1 MSSEQ
6 VEAKDIKEQTHF
18 RTCNLCE
25 AMCGIVIK
33 HNGEHVLSIK
43 GDKDDPFSQGYICP
57 KATALQDL
65 HEDPD
70 RLRHPVERTVNG
82 WQEIS
87 WPDALDKVAAGIEAV
102 QQKYGT
108 NALGIYLGNP
118 NVHNLGGMLT
128 IRHLLNSIKTRSR
141 FSATSIDQLPHHIVS
156 LHLFGHMLR
165 IPVPDVNRTHYM
177 LIIGGNPLASNGS
190 IMTAPNMRQK
200 LKDIKARAGKVVVI
214 DPRRTE
220 TAEIASE
227 HHFIRPA
234 TDVLLLLAMLNEI
247 YAQGYAKKARAKNNR
262 AAELAPDI
270 ECMADFAKGY
280 SAESVASITGM
291 PADEIKRMVK
301 EFCEAKSAVCYGRMG
316 VSVQEFG
323 LLSQYLIMIINIVT
337 GRLDEEGGLMFPH
350 PAVDVVNNTGPGY
363 LGKRHS
369 RVSQLPDFNGE
380 YPVVTIADEMLVEG
394 EGQLK
399 GFMTVAGNPVLS
411 TPNGEKLDE
420 ALANLDFMVSLDYF
434 VNETSRHANIILPP
448 VSPLERDHYD
458 LTFNGFAVHNV
469 AKYSKALFRKK
480 KDAKHD
486 WQIYLALA
494 KRLDKKA
501 PIATKVERLLIKV
514 LGPKF
519 LLDQGLRRGPYKG
532 LNLRK
537 LKKSPHGVDLGPL
550 KKSLPQALKHK
561 DKQIHLN
568 VDFYQ
573 ADLERVQEMMQNY
586 DDQQILLIGRRHV
599 RSNNSWLH
607 NSHRLVKGKPR
618 CTLMLHPDTA
628 KAYGIKDGQ
637 DVKVTSRVGSV
648 IIVAEVTD
656 ELMPGVVSIPHGWG
670 HGRKGVKKKIAQAH
684 AGVSVNDLTDDT
696 LIDPLSGNAAVNG
709 VPVQLEAIAPEKAS
723 LDSSNLDTADVE
735 SSDLKSND
743 AEANHAA

>member
-1 MSSEQ
+1 MSNEPT
-6 VEAKDIKEQTHF
+6 KNNEQTHF

-33 HNGEHVLSIK
+33 HDGDKVLSIK

-70 RLRHPVERTVNG
+70 RLRQPVERTANG
-82 WQEIS
+82 WKEIS
-87 WPDALDKVAAGIEAV
+87 WPEALDKVAAGIQTV
-102 QQKYGT
+102 QKKYGK

-128 IRHLLNSIKTRSR
+128 VKHLLTSIKTRSR
-141 FSATSIDQLPHHIVS
+141 FSATSIDQLPHHIVCM
-156 LHLFGHMLR
+156 HLFGHMLR
-165 IPVPDVNRTHYM
+165 IPVPDVNRTQYM

-200 LKDIKARAGKVVVI
+200 LKDIKARDGKVVVI

-220 TAEIASE
+220 TADIASE

-247 YAQGYAKKARAKNNR
+247 YLQGYADKARTNNR
-262 AAELAPDI
+262 ASALAPEI
-270 ECMADFAKGY
+270 ARLADFAKDY
-280 SAESVASITGM
+280 SAESVASITGITA
-291 PADEIKRMVK
+291 PEIKRLVK
-301 EFCEAKSAVCYGRMG
+301 EFCEAESSVCYGRMG

-323 LLSQYLIMIINIVT
+323 LLSQYLIMAINIVS
-337 GRLDEEGGLMFPH
+337 GRLDEVGGLMFPN
-350 PAVDVVNNTGPGY
+350 PAVDVVNNSGPGY

-369 RVSQLPDFNGE
+369 RVSNLPDFNGD
-380 YPVVTIADEMLVEG
+380 YPVVAMADEMLVEG

-399 GFMTVAGNPVLS
+399 GFITVAGNPVLS

-420 ALANLDFMVSLDYF
+420 ALAKLDFMVSFDYF
-434 VNETSRHANIILPP
+434 VTETSRHANIILPP

-458 LTFNGFAVHNV
+458 VTFNGFAVHNV
-469 AKYSKALFRKK
+469 AKYSPALFAKQ

-486 WQIYLALA
+486 WQIYLELA
-494 KRLDKKA
+494 ERLDKKA
-501 PIATKVERLLIKV
+501 PLATKVERRLVKA
-514 LGPKF
+514 LGPKVI
-519 LLDQGLRRGPYKG
+519 LDQGLKRGPYYHMS
-532 LNLRK
+532 LRK
-537 LKKSPHGVDLGPL
+537 LKKHPHGMDLGPL
-550 KKSLPQALKHK
+550 KTMLPQALKHK

-573 ADLERVQEMMQNY
+573 ADLKRVQDMMKQY
-586 DDQQILLIGRRHV
+586 DDKQILLIGRRHV

-618 CTLMLHPDTA
+618 CTLMLHPETA
-628 KAYGIKDGQ
+628 ENHSIKDGQ
-637 DVKVTSRVGSV
+637 EVKVTSRVGHV
-648 IIVAEVTD
+648 TIVAEVTD

-670 HGRKGVKKKIAQAH
+670 HGRKGVKQKIAQAH

-696 LIDPLSGNAAVNG
+696 LIDQLSGNAAVNG
-709 VPVQLEAIAPEKAS
+709 VPVQLEAIE
-723 LDSSNLDTADVE
+723 LEGVGLDTTDAKVE
-735 SSDLKSND
+735 STS
-743 AEANHAA
+743 AA

>member
-1 MSSEQ
+1 MSNEQ
-6 VEAKDIKEQTHF
+6 TKTNEQTHF

-33 HNGEHVLSIK
+33 HDGDKVLSIK
-43 GDKDDPFSQGYICP
+43 GDKDDPFSKGYICP

-65 HEDPD
+65 HEDSD
-70 RLRHPVERTVNG
+70 RLRQPVERTAHG
-82 WQEIS
+82 WKEIGWS
-87 WPDALDKVAAGIEAV
+87 EALDKVAAGIQSV
-102 QQKYGT
+102 QKKHGK
-108 NALGIYLGNP
+108 NALGVYLGNP

-128 IRHLLNSIKTRSR
+128 IKHLLSSIKTRSR

-156 LHLFGHMLR
+156 MHLFGHMLR
-165 IPVPDVNRTHYM
+165 IPVPDVNRTQYM

-200 LKDIKARAGKVVVI
+200 LKDIKARDGKVVVI

-220 TAEIASE
+220 TADIASE

-247 YAQGYAKKARAKNNR
+247 YLQGYADKARAKNNR
-262 AAELAPDI
+262 AIALATEI
-270 ECMADFAKGY
+270 ERLADFAKDY
-280 SAESVASITGM
+280 SAESVAAITGI
-291 PADEIKRMVK
+291 AANEIKRLVK
-301 EFCEAKSAVCYGRMG
+301 EFCEAESSICYGRMG
-316 VSVQEFG
+316 VSVQAFG

-337 GRLDEEGGLMFPH
+337 GRLDEVGGLMFPN
-350 PAVDVVNNTGPGY
+350 PAVDVVNNSGPGY

-369 RVSQLPDFNGE
+369 RVSHLPDFNGD
-380 YPVVTIADEMLVEG
+380 YPVVTMADEMLVEG
-394 EGQLK
+394 AGQLK

-420 ALANLDFMVSLDYF
+420 AFANLDFMVAIDYF
-434 VNETSRHANIILPP
+434 VTETSRHADIILPP

-458 LTFNGFAVHNV
+458 VTFNNFAVHNV

-480 KDAKHD
+480 KSAKHD
-486 WQIYLALA
+486 WQIYLELA

-501 PIATKVERLLIKV
+501 PLATKVERLLVKV

-519 LLDQGLRRGPYKG
+519 VLNQGLKRGPYKG
-532 LNLRK
+532 LNLNK
-537 LKKSPHGVDLGPL
+537 LKKNPHGVDLGPL
-550 KKSLPQALKHK
+550 KRMLPEALKHR

-573 ADLERVQEMMQNY
+573 ADLARVQEMMQNY
-586 DDQQILLIGRRHV
+586 DDKQILLIGRRHV

-607 NSHRLVKGKPR
+607 NSYRLVKGKPR
-618 CTLMLHPDTA
+618 CTLMLHPETA
-628 KAYGIKDGQ
+628 KEYGIEDGQ
-637 DVKVTSRVGSV
+637 NVKVTSRVGSV
-648 IIVAEVTD
+648 TIIAEVTD
-656 ELMPGVVSIPHGWG
+656 ELMPSVVSIPHGWG
-670 HGRKGVKKKIAQAH
+670 HGRKGVKQKIAQAH

-696 LIDPLSGNAAVNG
+696 LIDQLSGNAAVNG
-709 VPVQLEAIAPEKAS
+709 VPVQLEAIEPEMV
-723 LDSSNLDTADVE
+723 DLDTTDLSVDADSE
-735 SSDLKSND
+735 SSEIKSGS
-743 AEANHAA
+743 AA

>member
-6 VEAKDIKEQTHF
+6 TKRSEQTHF

-25 AMCGIVIK
+25 AMCGIVIQ
-33 HNGEHVLSIK
+33 HDGERVLSIK
-43 GDKDDPFSQGYICP
+43 GDKDDPFSKGYICP

-70 RLRHPVERTVNG
+70 RLRHPVERTANG

-87 WPDALDKVAAGIEAV
+87 WPEALDKVAVGIQSV
-102 QQKYGT
+102 QKQYGQ

-128 IRHLLNSIKTRSR
+128 IKHLLGSLKTRSR
-141 FSATSIDQLPHHIVS
+141 FSATSVDQLPHHIVS
-156 LHLFGHMLR
+156 MHLFGHMLR
-165 IPVPDVNRTHYM
+165 IPVPDVNRTQYM

-200 LKDIKARAGKVVVI
+200 LKDIKARNGKVVVI

-220 TAEIASE
+220 TADIASE

-247 YAQGYAKKARAKNNR
+247 YAQGYAKKAKMNNR
-262 AAELAPDI
+262 AVAIAPEI
-270 ECMADFAKGY
+270 ERLADFAKDY
-280 SAESVASITGM
+280 SAEAVASITGM
-291 PADEIKRMVK
+291 TAIEIKRLVK
-301 EFCEAKSAVCYGRMG
+301 EFCEAQSSVCYGRMG

-323 LLSQYLIMIINIVT
+323 LLCQYLIMVINIVT
-337 GRLDEEGGLMFPH
+337 GRLDEVGGLMFPNA
-350 PAVDVVNNTGPGY
+350 AVDVVNNSGPGY

-369 RVSQLPDFNGE
+369 RVSNLPDFNGD
-380 YPVVTIADEMLVEG
+380 YPVVAMADEMLVTG

-411 TPNGEKLDE
+411 TPNGEKLDKAFE
-420 ALANLDFMVSLDYF
+420 QLDFMVAIDYF
-434 VNETSRHANIILPP
+434 VNETSRHAHIILPP

-458 LTFNGFAVHNV
+458 VTFNNFAVHNV
-469 AKYSKALFRKK
+469 AKYSKALFRKNK
-480 KDAKHD
+480 NAKHD
-486 WQIYLALA
+486 WQIYLELA

-501 PIATKVERLLIKV
+501 SLATKVERLLTKN

-519 LLDQGLRRGPYKG
+519 LLDQGLRRGPYAGMTLK
-532 LNLRK
+532 K
-537 LKKSPHGVDLGPL
+537 LKKNPHGLDLGPL
-550 KKSLPQALKHK
+550 KTMLPQALKHK

-573 ADLERVQEMMQNY
+573 ADLARVQAMMQDY
-586 DDQQILLIGRRHV
+586 DDSQILLIGRRHV

-607 NSHRLVKGKPR
+607 NSYRLVKGKPR
-618 CTLMLHPDTA
+618 CTLMLHPKTA
-628 KAYGIKDGQ
+628 EQYGIKDGQ
-637 DVKVTSRVGSV
+637 NVKVTSRVGSV
-648 IIVAEVTD
+648 IIAAEVTD
-656 ELMPGVVSIPHGWG
+656 ELMPSVVSIPHGFG
-670 HGRKGVKKKIAQAH
+670 HGRKGVKQKIAQAH

-696 LIDPLSGNAAVNG
+696 LIDQLSGNAAVNG
-709 VPVQLEAIAPEKAS
+709 VPVQLEAIDLGDIG
-723 LDSSNLDTADVE
+723 LDTSDLDTSNLDTSDSDAE
-735 SSDLKSND
+735 SSS
-743 AEANHAA
+743 AA

>member
-1 MSSEQ
+1 MSSKAVQ
-6 VEAKDIKEQTHF
+6 DNEQTHF

-33 HNGEHVLSIK
+33 HDGDKVLSIK

-70 RLRHPVERTVNG
+70 RLRQPVERTKDG
-82 WQEIS
+82 WKEIS
-87 WPDALDKVAAGIEAV
+87 WPDALDKVAVGIKFV
-102 QQKYGT
+102 QQKHGK
-108 NALGIYLGNP
+108 NALGVYLGNP

-128 IRHLLNSIKTRSR
+128 IKHLLGSIKTRSR

-156 LHLFGHMLR
+156 MHLFGHMLR
-165 IPVPDVNRTHYM
+165 IPVPDINRTQYM

-200 LKDIKARAGKVVVI
+200 LKDIKARDGKVVVI

-247 YAQGYAKKARAKNNR
+247 YAQGYADKGRLTNNR
-262 AAELAPDI
+262 AASLAPEI
-270 ECMADFAKGY
+270 ERIADFAKDY
-280 SAESVASITGM
+280 SAESVASITGIAA
-291 PADEIKRMVK
+291 ADIKRMVT
-301 EFCEAKSAVCYGRMG
+301 EFCEAESAVCYGRMG
-316 VSVQEFG
+316 VSVQAFG
-323 LLSQYLIMIINIVT
+323 LLSQYLIMVMNIVT
-337 GRLDEEGGLMFPH
+337 GRLDEAGGLMFPK
-350 PAVDVVNNTGPGY
+350 PAVDVVNNSGPGY

-369 RVSQLPDFNGE
+369 RVNNLPDFNGD
-380 YPVVTIADEMLVEG
+380 YPVVAMADEMLVEG

-411 TPNGEKLDE
+411 TPNGEKLDT

-434 VNETSRHANIILPP
+434 INETSRHAHIILPP

-458 LTFNGFAVHNV
+458 VTFNNFAVHNV
-469 AKYSKALFRKK
+469 AKYSKALFRKHK
-480 KDAKHD
+480 KAKHD
-486 WQIYLALA
+486 WQIYLELA
-494 KRLDKKA
+494 KRLDKKVSM
-501 PIATKVERLLIKV
+501 ATKVERLLISV

-519 LLDQGLRRGPYKG
+519 ILDQGLRRGPYKG
-532 LNLRK
+532 LNLKK
-537 LKKSPHGVDLGPL
+537 LKKNLHGVDLGSL
-550 KKSLPQALKHK
+550 KPMLPQALKHK
-561 DKQIHLN
+561 DQKIHLN

-573 ADLERVQEMMQNY
+573 ADLDRVQAMMQDY
-586 DDQQILLIGRRHV
+586 DDTQILLIGRRHV

-607 NSHRLVKGKPR
+607 NSQRLVKGKSR
-618 CTLMLHPDTA
+618 CTLMLHPETA
-628 KAYGIKDGQ
+628 EQHGIKDGQ
-637 DVKVTSRVGSV
+637 DVRVTSRVGSV
-648 IIVAEVTD
+648 VITAEVTD
-656 ELMPGVVSIPHGWG
+656 ELMPGVVSIPHGFG
-670 HGRKGVKKKIAQAH
+670 HGRTGVKQKIAQAH

-696 LIDPLSGNAAVNG
+696 LIDTLSGNAAVNG
-709 VPVQLEAIAPEKAS
+709 VPVQLEAVAPET
-723 LDSSNLDTADVE
+723 SNLDTTDSKTDSPTTTSDSE
-735 SSDLKSND
+735 SSS
-743 AEANHAA
+743 AA

>member
-6 VEAKDIKEQTHF
+6 AKTSEQTHF

-25 AMCGIVIK
+25 AMCGIVIQ
-33 HNGEHVLSIK
+33 HDGERVLSIK
-43 GDKDDPFSQGYICP
+43 GDKDDPFSKGYICP

-70 RLRHPVERTVNG
+70 RLRHPVERTANG

-87 WPDALDKVAAGIEAV
+87 WPEALDKVAAGIQSV
-102 QQKYGT
+102 QKQYGQ

-128 IRHLLNSIKTRSR
+128 IKHLLGSLKTRSR
-141 FSATSIDQLPHHIVS
+141 FSATSVDQLPHHIVS
-156 LHLFGHMLR
+156 MHLFGHMLR
-165 IPVPDVNRTHYM
+165 IPVPDVNRTQYM

-200 LKDIKARAGKVVVI
+200 LKDIKARNGKVVVI

-220 TAEIASE
+220 TADIASE

-247 YAQGYAKKARAKNNR
+247 YLQGYDKEHAKNNR
-262 AAELAPDI
+262 AAALAPEI
-270 ECMADFAKGY
+270 ERLADFTKDY
-280 SAESVASITGM
+280 SAESVAGITGIT
-291 PADEIKRMVK
+291 AIEIKRLVK
-301 EFCEAKSAVCYGRMG
+301 EFCEAQSSVCYGRMG

-323 LLSQYLIMIINIVT
+323 LLCQYLIMVINIVT
-337 GRLDEEGGLMFPH
+337 GRLDEIGGLMFPSA
-350 PAVDVVNNTGPGY
+350 AVDVVNNSGPGY
-363 LGKRHS
+363 LGKRRS
-369 RVSQLPDFNGE
+369 RVSNLPDFNGD
-380 YPVVTIADEMLVEG
+380 YPVVAMSDEMLVTG

-399 GFMTVAGNPVLS
+399 GFISVAGNPILS
-411 TPNGEKLDE
+411 TPNGEKLDQAFE
-420 ALANLDFMVSLDYF
+420 KLDFMVAIDYF

-458 LTFNGFAVHNV
+458 VTFNNFAVHNV
-469 AKYSKALFRKK
+469 AKYSKALFRKDK
-480 KDAKHD
+480 NAKHD
-486 WQIYLALA
+486 WQIYLELA

-501 PIATKVERLLIKV
+501 SLATKVERLLTKN

-519 LLDQGLRRGPYKG
+519 LLDQGLRRGPYAG
-532 LNLRK
+532 MTLNK
-537 LKKSPHGVDLGPL
+537 LKKSPHGLDLGPL
-550 KKSLPQALKHK
+550 KTMLPKALKHK
-561 DKQIHLN
+561 DKRIHLN

-573 ADLERVQEMMQNY
+573 ADLVRVQAMMQDY
-586 DDQQILLIGRRHV
+586 DDSQILLIGRRHV

-607 NSHRLVKGKPR
+607 NSYRLVKGKPR
-618 CTLMLHPDTA
+618 CTLMLHPKTA
-628 KAYGIKDGQ
+628 EQYGIKDGQ

-648 IIVAEVTD
+648 IIAAEVTD
-656 ELMPGVVSIPHGWG
+656 ELMPSVVSIPHGFG
-670 HGRKGVKKKIAQAH
+670 HGRKGVKQKIAQAH

-696 LIDPLSGNAAVNG
+696 LIDQLSGNAAVNG
-709 VPVQLEAIAPEKAS
+709 VPVKLEAIDLGDIGFDTSDLDTSS
-723 LDSSNLDTADVE
+723 LDTSDSDAE
-735 SSDLKSND
+735 SSS
-743 AEANHAA
+743 AA

>member
-6 VEAKDIKEQTHF
+6 TKRSEQTHL

-25 AMCGIVIK
+25 AMCGIVIQHDGK
-33 HNGEHVLSIK
+33 KVLSIK
-43 GDKDDPFSQGYICP
+43 GDKDDPFSKGYICP

-70 RLRHPVERTVNG
+70 RLRHPVERTANG

-87 WPDALDKVAAGIEAV
+87 WPDALDKVAAGIQSV
-102 QQKYGT
+102 QKQYGQ

-128 IRHLLNSIKTRSR
+128 IKHLLGSLKTRSR
-141 FSATSIDQLPHHIVS
+141 FSATSVDQLPHHIVS
-156 LHLFGHMLR
+156 MHLFGHMLR
-165 IPVPDVNRTHYM
+165 IPVPDVNRTQYM

-190 IMTAPNMRQK
+190 IMTAPNIRQK
-200 LKDIKARAGKVVVI
+200 LKDIKARNGKVVVI

-220 TAEIASE
+220 TADIASE

-247 YAQGYAKKARAKNNR
+247 YAQGYAKKAKMNNR
-262 AAELAPDI
+262 AVALAPEI
-270 ECMADFAKGY
+270 ERLADFAKDY
-280 SAESVASITGM
+280 SAESVAGITGIT
-291 PADEIKRMVK
+291 AIEIKRLVK
-301 EFCEAKSAVCYGRMG
+301 EFCEAQSSVCYGRMG

-323 LLSQYLIMIINIVT
+323 LLCQYLIMVINIVT
-337 GRLDEEGGLMFPH
+337 GRLDEVGGLMFPNA
-350 PAVDVVNNTGPGY
+350 AVDVVNNSGPGY

-369 RVSQLPDFNGE
+369 RVSNLPDFNGD
-380 YPVVTIADEMLVEG
+380 YPVVAMSDEMLVTG

-411 TPNGEKLDE
+411 TPNGEKLDKAFE
-420 ALANLDFMVSLDYF
+420 QLDFMVAIDYF

-458 LTFNGFAVHNV
+458 VTFNNFAVHNV
-469 AKYSKALFRKK
+469 AKYSKALFA
-480 KDAKHD
+480 KDKNAKHD
-486 WQIYLALA
+486 WQIYLELA

-501 PIATKVERLLIKV
+501 SLATKVERLLTKN

-519 LLDQGLRRGPYKG
+519 LLDQGLRRGPYAGMTLK
-532 LNLRK
+532 K
-537 LKKSPHGVDLGPL
+537 LKKNPHGLDLGPL
-550 KKSLPQALKHK
+550 KTMLPQALKHK

-568 VDFYQ
+568 VDFYE
-573 ADLERVQEMMQNY
+573 ADLARVQAMMQDY
-586 DDQQILLIGRRHV
+586 DDSQILLIGRRHV

-607 NSHRLVKGKPR
+607 NSYRLVKGKPR
-618 CTLMLHPDTA
+618 CTLMLHPKTA
-628 KAYGIKDGQ
+628 EQYGIKDGQ
-637 DVKVTSRVGSV
+637 NVKVTSRVGS
-648 IIVAEVTD
+648 ITIAAEVTD
-656 ELMPGVVSIPHGWG
+656 ELMRGVVSIPHGFG
-670 HGRKGVKKKIAQAH
+670 HDRKGVKQKIAQAH

-696 LIDPLSGNAAVNG
+696 LIDQLSGNAAVNG
-709 VPVQLEAIAPEKAS
+709 VPVQLEAVEIEDIGLNTTD
-723 LDSSNLDTADVE
+723 LDTSNLDTSDSDAE
-735 SSDLKSND
+735 SSS
-743 AEANHAA
+743 AA

>member
-6 VEAKDIKEQTHF
+6 VKTSEQTHF

-25 AMCGIVIK
+25 AMCGIEIK
-33 HNGEHVLSIK
+33 HDGTKVLSIK
-43 GDKDDPFSQGYICP
+43 GDKNDPFSKGYICP

-65 HEDPD
+65 HEDSD
-70 RLRHPVERTVNG
+70 RLRHPVERTANG
-82 WQEIS
+82 WKKIS
-87 WPDALDKVAAGIEAV
+87 WDDALDKVAAGIQSV
-102 QQKYGT
+102 QKKHGQ

-128 IRHLLNSIKTRSR
+128 IKHLLNSVKTRSR

-156 LHLFGHMLR
+156 MHLFGHMLR

-190 IMTAPNMRQK
+190 IMTAANMRQK
-200 LKDIKARAGKVVVI
+200 LKDIKAREGKVVVI

-220 TAEIASE
+220 TADIASE

-234 TDVLLLLAMLNEI
+234 TDVLFLLAMLNEI
-247 YAQGYAKKARAKNNR
+247 YAQGYVDKAQADNR
-262 AAELAPDI
+262 AAALAPEI
-270 ECMADFAKGY
+270 ARLADFAKDY
-280 SAESVASITGM
+280 SAESVASITGIT
-291 PADEIKRMVK
+291 ANEIKQLVK
-301 EFCEAKSAVCYGRMG
+301 EFCEAESAVCYGRMG

-323 LLSQYLIMIINIVT
+323 LLSQYLIMVINIVT
-337 GRLDEEGGLMFPH
+337 GRLDEVGGLMFPN
-350 PAVDVVNNTGPGY
+350 PAVDVVNNSGPGY

-369 RVSQLPDFNGE
+369 RVSNLPDFNGD
-380 YPVVTIADEMLVEG
+380 YPVVAMGNEMLVEG

-399 GFMTVAGNPVLS
+399 GFISVAGNPVLS
-411 TPNGEKLDE
+411 TPNGEKLDK
-420 ALANLDFMVSLDYF
+420 AFSNLEFMVAIDYF
-434 VNETSRHANIILPP
+434 VTETSRHANIILPP

-458 LTFNGFAVHNV
+458 VTFNNFAVHNV
-469 AKYSKALFRKK
+469 AKYSKALFRKNK
-480 KDAKHD
+480 NAKHD
-486 WQIYLALA
+486 WQIYLELA

-501 PIATKVERLLIKV
+501 PLTTKIERRLVKA

-519 LLDQGLRRGPYKG
+519 LLDQGLRRGPYAG
-532 LNLRK
+532 MSLNK
-537 LKKSPHGVDLGPL
+537 LEKNPHGLDLGPL
-550 KKSLPQALKHK
+550 KTMLPQALKHK

-573 ADLERVQEMMQNY
+573 ADLARVQTMVQDY
-586 DDQQILLIGRRHV
+586 DAQQVLLIGRRHV

-607 NSHRLVKGKPR
+607 NSYRLVKGKPR
-618 CTLMLHPDTA
+618 CTLMLHPETA
-628 KAYGIKDGQ
+628 KEYGIKDAQ
-637 DVKVTSRVGSV
+637 SVKVTSRVGSV

-670 HGRKGVKKKIAQAH
+670 HGRKGVKQKIAQAH

-696 LIDPLSGNAAVNG
+696 LIDRLSGNAAVNG
-709 VPVQLEAIAPEKAS
+709 VPVQLEAVAPEEVNVDKT
-723 LDSSNLDTADVE
+723 DSDIGATA
-735 SSDLKSND
+735 
-743 AEANHAA
+743 AA

>member
-1 MSSEQ
+1 MANEQ
-6 VEAKDIKEQTHF
+6 IKMNEQTHF

-25 AMCGIVIK
+25 AMCGIVIQHDGDK
-33 HNGEHVLSIK
+33 VLSIK

-65 HEDPD
+65 HEDND
-70 RLRHPVERTVNG
+70 RLRHPVERTANG
-82 WQEIS
+82 WKEIS
-87 WPDALDKVAAGIEAV
+87 WPDALDKVAAGIQSV
-102 QQKYGT
+102 QKKHGK

-128 IRHLLNSIKTRSR
+128 IKHLLTSIKTRSR

-156 LHLFGHMLR
+156 MHLFGHMLR
-165 IPVPDVNRTHYM
+165 IPVPDVNRTQYM

-200 LKDIKARAGKVVVI
+200 LKDIKARDGKVVVI

-220 TAEIASE
+220 TADIASE

-247 YAQGYAKKARAKNNR
+247 YLQGYADKARAKNNR
-262 AAELAPDI
+262 AAALAPEI
-270 ECMADFAKGY
+270 ERLADFAKDY
-280 SAESVASITGM
+280 SAESVADITGISVS
-291 PADEIKRMVK
+291 EIKRLVK
-301 EFCEAKSAVCYGRMG
+301 EFCEAESSVCYGRMG

-323 LLSQYLIMIINIVT
+323 LLSQYLIMVINIVT
-337 GRLDEEGGLMFPH
+337 GRLDEVGGLMFPN
-350 PAVDVVNNTGPGY
+350 PAVDVVNNSGPGY

-369 RVSQLPDFNGE
+369 RVSNLPDFNGD
-380 YPVVTIADEMLVEG
+380 YPVVAMADEMLVEG
-394 EGQLK
+394 AGQLK

-420 ALANLDFMVSLDYF
+420 AFTNLDFMVAIDYF
-434 VNETSRHANIILPP
+434 VTETSRHAHIILPP

-458 LTFNGFAVHNV
+458 VTFNNFAVHNV

-480 KDAKHD
+480 KSAKHD
-486 WQIYLALA
+486 WQIYLELA

-501 PIATKVERLLIKV
+501 PLATRVERLLVKV

-519 LLDQGLRRGPYKG
+519 VLNQGLKRGPYKG
-532 LNLRK
+532 LNLKK
-537 LKKSPHGVDLGPL
+537 LKKNPHGIDLGPL
-550 KKSLPQALKHK
+550 KRMLPEALKHK
-561 DKQIHLN
+561 DKRIHLN

-573 ADLERVQEMMQNY
+573 ADLERVQEMMQDY

-607 NSHRLVKGKPR
+607 NSYRLVKGKPR
-618 CTLMLHPDTA
+618 CTLMLHPETA
-628 KAYGIKDGQ
+628 KEYGIEDGQ
-637 DVKVTSRVGSV
+637 SVKVTSRVGSV
-648 IIVAEVTD
+648 NIIAEVTD
-656 ELMPGVVSIPHGWG
+656 ELMPRVVSIPHGWG
-670 HGRKGVKKKIAQAH
+670 HGRKGVKQKIAQAH

-696 LIDPLSGNAAVNG
+696 LIDQLSGNAAVNG
-709 VPVQLEAIAPEKAS
+709 VPVQLEAIEPEAVD
-723 LDSSNLDTADVE
+723 LQTTDSSVDSETESSNIE
-735 SSDLKSND
+735 SSDIESGN
-743 AEANHAA
+743 AA